1 MRTKTDE
8 PDAGTESLSTEQIAA
23 RAKLER
29 MIKERG
35 IKPMT
40 IEQLR
45 AMGDL
50 WPEDE
55 DVDEFL
61 TAVSEWRR
69 EGKEQREP

>member
-1 MRTKTDE
+1 MTTKTDAPNVSAGGLS
-8 PDAGTESLSTEQIAA
+8 PDQIAA
-23 RAKLER
+23 RAELER
-29 MIKERG
+29 MINERG

-40 IEQLR
+40 VEQLR

-61 TAVSEWRR
+61 ALVREWRR

>member
-1 MRTKTDE
+1 MTIKTDE
-8 PDAGTESLSTEQIAA
+8 PDASTESLSTEQIAA

-45 AMGDL
+45 AMGNL

-61 TAVSEWRR
+61 AAVREWRR

>member
-1 MRTKTDE
+1 MAAKTDE
-8 PDAGTESLSTEQIAA
+8 PDTSTEALSPGQVAA
-23 RAKLER
+23 REKLER

-40 IEQLR
+40 IERLR
-45 AMGDL
+45 SMGDL

-55 DVDEFL
+55 GVDEFL
-61 TAVSEWRR
+61 AAVRQWRR

>member
-1 MRTKTDE
+1 MATKTNE
-8 PDAGTESLSTEQIAA
+8 TDANTESLSPEQIAA
-23 RAKLER
+23 RAKLEK
-29 MIKERG
+29 MIQERG

-45 AMGDL
+45 SMGDL

-61 TAVSEWRR
+61 AAVREWRR
-69 EGKEQREP
+69 EGKERREP

>member
-1 MRTKTDE
+1 MTTKTDE
-8 PDAGTESLSTEQIAA
+8 SDASTEGLSTAQIAA
-23 RAKLER
+23 RANLER
-29 MIKERG
+29 IIKERG
-35 IKPMT
+35 IQPMT

-61 TAVSEWRR
+61 AAVREWRR